1 MSASRTGLA
10 TPFRQSSSNSSPKLR
25 LRHYGIVVLF
35 FAALSTFMSAPG
47 QTHSM
52 SAFVDPMVND
62 LGLKQTTYSTAYMV
76 ATAIAALTYSLMGR
90 LLDKYGARS
99 LMPIGAAALGGACC
113 VMSAVPSD
121 FVAVL
126 YLGMFLCRLF
136 GQGLMCLV
144 STWLVGE
151 WFEKRRGLAMG
162 VVGLGGSLSV
172 MIVAGF
178 NNSMI
183 EMHGWRQA
191 WMVLATILWISAV
204 LPSILFVR
212 NRPEPLGLLPDLRL
226 TGDPDIEIQT
236 KLDRDGNAEITTD
249 SWTAN
254 EAMKTATFW
263 KLVAGMSTW
272 AMVGTGL
279 AFYQASLL
287 ERIDVSRQYAFW
299 LFAVQA
305 GSAICSSFVA
315 GYFTGKIPARYL
327 LFVSVAGLA
336 CGVVLLLT
344 ITKPWM
350 AIFYSIMLGLNGGI
364 LRSTGMVVWVN
375 YFGRKHQGA
384 VAGSAMS
391 ICAIASALGPLP
403 LALSFDQFGSHQPA
417 LLAFLTIAICASY
430 AVFTARP
437 PQKQPA
443 PVQA

>member
-1 MSASRTGLA
+1 
-10 TPFRQSSSNSSPKLR
+10 
-25 LRHYGIVVLF
+25 
-35 FAALSTFMSAPG
+35 
-47 QTHSM
+47 
-52 SAFVDPMVND
+52 
-62 LGLKQTTYSTAYMV
+62 
-76 ATAIAALTYSLMGR
+76 
-90 LLDKYGARS
+90 
-99 LMPIGAAALGGACC
+99 
-113 VMSAVPSD
+113 
-121 FVAVL
+121 
-126 YLGMFLCRLF
+126 
-136 GQGLMCLV
+136 
-144 STWLVGE
+144 
-151 WFEKRRGLAMG
+151 
-162 VVGLGGSLSV
+162 
-172 MIVAGF
+172 
-178 NNSMI
+178 
-183 EMHGWRQA
+183 
-191 WMVLATILWISAV
+191 
-204 LPSILFVR
+204 
-212 NRPEPLGLLPDLRL
+212 
-226 TGDPDIEIQT
+226 
-236 KLDRDGNAEITTD
+236 
-249 SWTAN
+249 
-254 EAMKTATFW
+254 
-263 KLVAGMSTW
+263 
-272 AMVGTGL
+272 MVGTGL

-305 GSAICSSFVA
+305 GSAIFSSFVA

>member
-1 MSASRTGLA
+1 MSATGTGLA
-10 TPFRQSSSNSSPKLR
+10 MPSKQVSQSPRPKLR
-25 LRHYGIVVLF
+25 LQHYGVVVLF

-52 SAFVDPMVND
+52 SAFVNPMVD
-62 LGLKQTTYSTAYMV
+62 GLGVTQTTYSTAYMV
-76 ATAIAALTYSLMGR
+76 ATAIAALTYSFMGR
-90 LLDKYGARS
+90 LIDKYGARS
-99 LMPIGAAALGGACC
+99 LMAIGAAALGGACC
-113 VMSAVPSD
+113 VMSSVPKD
-121 FVAVL
+121 FVAIL
-126 YLGMFLCRLF
+126 YIGMFLCRLF
-136 GQGLMCLV
+136 GQGLLCLV

-183 EMHGWRQA
+183 EAHGWRHA
-191 WMVLATILWISAV
+191 WLVLAGILWLSAV
-204 LPSILFVR
+204 LPAIIFVR

-226 TGDPDIEIQT
+226 DGDPEIEIRSAT
-236 KLDRDGNAEITTD
+236 DKDGVSEITREH
-249 SWTAN
+249 WTAR
-254 EAMKTATFW
+254 EALRSATFW

-279 AFYQASLL
+279 AFYQLSLL
-287 ERIDVSRQYAFW
+287 EPIGVPRSHVFW

-315 GYFTGKIPARYL
+315 GYFTGKVPARYL
-327 LFVSVAGLA
+327 LCISVAGLA

-344 ITKPWM
+344 MNKPWM
-350 AIFYSIMLGLNGGI
+350 AIFYSTMLGLNGGI

-403 LALSFDQFGSHQPA
+403 LALSFDLYGSHQPA
-417 LLAFLTIAICASY
+417 LLMFLALATVAAC

-437 PQKQPA
+437 PQKPTDTVTA
-443 PVQA
+443 